1 MTTRNDIV
9 IESAELELLLTE
21 GDNSAA
27 ISKSKSLIR
36 KMNSSIMD
44 KIKSIKNIFSK
55 KSKLIVMAKH
65 EDGTFDIKVVNPEY
79 YAEFGKL
86 AQRNIQLVT
95 KILKNKGF
103 QDGDMTELDKV
114 DEAFK
119 KLDKIEITKVITMEP
134 VDAANK
140 MHELGGEVLKYLE
153 QIQGVLKHLEEVVQ
167 YLANM
172 DDQSEQNKY
181 VREDLSILYFVQKNV
196 YHYTDKLFQV
206 FMDTRDAIEKEL
218 K

>member
-1 MTTRNDIV
+1 MTTHNDIV
-9 IESAELELLLTE
+9 IESAELYLLVTE

-36 KMNSSIMD
+36 KMNSSIAD

-95 KILKNKGF
+95 KILKNKEF
-103 QDGDMTELDKV
+103 QAGDMTELDKV

-153 QIQGVLKHLEEVVQ
+153 QIQSILKYVAGIVEQ
-167 YLANM
+167 LAGM
-172 DDQSEQNKY
+172 DEQSEANKA
-181 VREDLSILYFVQKNV
+181 VRKDLTVLYFVQKNV